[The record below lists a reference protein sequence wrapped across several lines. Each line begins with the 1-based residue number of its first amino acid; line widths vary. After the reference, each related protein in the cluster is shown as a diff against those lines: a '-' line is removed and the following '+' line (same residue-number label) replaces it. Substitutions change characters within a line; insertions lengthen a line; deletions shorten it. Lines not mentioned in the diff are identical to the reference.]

1 MGGWSEADIML
12 DMKKMKQAKFA
23 SMSTHEKSQNRTKTT
38 QKGNNLWLSSSRR
51 AYLCPRKE
59 IPKGAETPDEVLKY
73 LATNWLDKIQKS
85 YRHKKSFNDDAGS
98 T

>member
-1 MGGWSEADIML
+1 MAIQQQTGIPQS
-12 DMKKMKQAKFA
+12 K
-23 SMSTHEKSQNRTKTT
+23 
-38 QKGNNLWLSSSRR
+38 
-51 AYLCPRKE
+51 KE

-85 YRHKKSFNDDAGS
+85 YRHKKAFNDDAGS